1 MLNRRPKGRVG
12 SNPTLSANNAGIAQ
26 SVERDL
32 AKVDVESSNLFARSN
47 VKQEGYVTWDVTA
60 ALKAA
65 GA

>member
-1 MLNRRPKGRVG
+1 VG